1 VVAVQAGKAVR
12 KCGNPWCRQAGHTK
26 ATCQTIKPPAGAAAA
41 GGAAAAIAGGG
52 GAAALVAGGES
63 DSDDDGEFVDSS
75 SSDDEGGDDE
85 DDDGGFVYEDNVDI
99 DEDNEIDGAASSS
112 YASSGILPSAVAT
125 GPSQLAADI
134 ILADSNMVLSEV
146 RLPAFAAG
154 PTLPALPR
162 PDLAVGVRVR
172 LNLIR
177 GDDLDILRNDRGSSP
192 IQGRIIAVRN
202 RTFIVMWLTS
212 IGVGPTAEYA
222 ANRLYALLRLEYNEE
237 EA

>member
-1 VVAVQAGKAVR
+1 
-12 KCGNPWCRQAGHTK
+12 
-26 ATCQTIKPPAGAAAA
+26 
-41 GGAAAAIAGGG
+41 
-52 GAAALVAGGES
+52 
-63 DSDDDGEFVDSS
+63 
-75 SSDDEGGDDE
+75 
-85 DDDGGFVYEDNVDI
+85 
-99 DEDNEIDGAASSS
+99 
-112 YASSGILPSAVAT
+112 
-125 GPSQLAADI
+125 
-134 ILADSNMVLSEV
+134 MVLPEV
-146 RLPAFAAG
+146 RLPAFTAG
-154 PTLPALPR
+154 SRLPALPR

-222 ANRLYALLRLEYNEE
+222 ANRLYRYALLRLEYNEE